1 MLIYMYLRL
10 IGLVFNLTGGLH
22 CLREGAGLIETLWDM
37 CMRGRVG
44 MKQRNKGRGG
54 WGRKGWREGNIQTK
68 NKQSGGSSEMGAHSR
83 SLEHAKVPILGY
95 SVQSVSLRGN
105 ENIFMESGVSDVPV
119 HSKLCSRPRLGVT
132 APAAHSCKQ

>member
-54 WGRKGWREGNIQTK
+54 
-68 NKQSGGSSEMGAHSR
+68 
-83 SLEHAKVPILGY
+83 
-95 SVQSVSLRGN
+95 
-105 ENIFMESGVSDVPV
+105 
-119 HSKLCSRPRLGVT
+119 
-132 APAAHSCKQ
+132 